1 MEKDLRD
8 DTEPN
13 PPEVTGQPE
22 PGPLSGLVVEPEGF
36 GERLRAAAREAEV
49 LTGRH
54 EETEE
59 EIRQSLMLRAARI
72 VGGFTIVLLG
82 IAALPLPGP
91 GWLLI
96 IVGLSLLP
104 YAWAERTIRLIRR
117 RIPGIPEEGRI
128 PARQWA
134 TMGALVVATTAGAL
148 LWGDDVRDWVGHT
161 WDAATD

>member
-1 MEKDLRD
+1 METDQHEG
-8 DTEPN
+8 TEP
-13 PPEVTGQPE
+13 ERRE
-22 PGPLSGLVVEPEGF
+22 PDTRTEAGPVSGLVVEPEGF

-59 EIRQSLMLRAARI
+59 EIRQSLMLRMARI
-72 VGGFTIVLLG
+72 VGGFAIILLG

-128 PARQWA
+128 PARQWVI
-134 TMGALVVATTAGAL
+134 MGTIVVATTLCAVV
-148 LWGDDVRDWVGHT
+148 WGNDVKDWVGDT
-161 WDAATD
+161 WDSATD